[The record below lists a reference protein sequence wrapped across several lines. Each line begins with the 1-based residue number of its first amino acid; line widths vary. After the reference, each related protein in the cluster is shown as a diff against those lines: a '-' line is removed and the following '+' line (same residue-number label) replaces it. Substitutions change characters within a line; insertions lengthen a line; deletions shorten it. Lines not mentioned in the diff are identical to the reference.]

1 MYHNANEFL
10 DMYGWE
16 ADCTARVLGALT
28 DESLSQKKADAEG
41 HPTLGGLAW
50 HVATCPSYVLA
61 QIELPMPE
69 FEHEIPAGTSLDRIQ
84 SIHADQVERVKAN
97 VAKLT
102 PEDLNKVY
110 RVFDRMD
117 WPAWQLLASLI
128 SHEVHHRG
136 QMTVLMRQAGLTV
149 PNIYGPNYE
158 ETQEMMAQ
166 MQQQQPG

>member
-1 MYHNANEFL
+1 MYHDANEFL
-10 DMYGWE
+10 NVYGME
-16 ADCTARVLGALT
+16 ANCTSRVLDALT
-28 DESLSQKKADAEG
+28 DASMGQQKAAGEG

-50 HVATCPSYVLA
+50 HVSTAPSYLLS

-69 FEHEIPAGTSLDRIQ
+69 FEHEIPAGTDMARIKA
-84 SIHADQVERVKAN
+84 IHADQVERIKAN
-97 VAKLT
+97 AAKLS

-110 RVFDRMD
+110 HVFDRMD
-117 WPAWQLLASLI
+117 LTAGQMLAALI
-128 SHEVHHRG
+128 AHEIHHRG